1 MASSESPVV
10 SESLDL
16 RVRAELVRTAYVDS
30 LYGAQFGIL
39 VALLFGFSVYS
50 AFPPTAVVPWLACTL
65 VCNALRLFTRWR
77 YLRQPVSLE
86 DTAFWRN
93 LFVVVSAL
101 TGLSWGLGAWLFY
114 TAHESIYRVMIVL
127 VLAGLTTGAS
137 RLLAP
142 ILAANVTYLHLSI
155 VPLQLKLM
163 ANGEIRSGV
172 LGAMC
177 LLYLGYMTVAAR
189 QQVRTLRRT
198 IRLGYENTAL
208 VDSLRTAKETAE
220 QFNRH
225 LSAEIARREIVESD
239 LRAAS
244 ESAVAANRAKS
255 EFLATMSHEIRT
267 PMNGI
272 IGMLRIVQDSTLT
285 PAQREQIETAV
296 SSADTLLDLL
306 NDILD
311 LSKIESGRLELERI
325 VFSPATTL
333 KGVADLLRSRARS
346 KGIDFRLEIDPRLPV
361 ALLGDPLRLRQ
372 VLFNLTGN
380 AIKFTNRG
388 FVAVRAQCDARDA
401 RDATLSFAITD
412 SGIGIDAAGVTRL
425 FQPFTQADSSM
436 SRRFGGTGLGLA
448 ISQKLVEAMGGKI
461 AAASEPGQGSV
472 FHFTLRF
479 DLASPALAPELSPAG
494 GREMVFPKLRGRVLV
509 VEDDRINQRVITY
522 FLKQM
527 GLETELAEDGL
538 AAVDAVKNSSWDAV
552 LMDCQLPRLDGLEAT
567 RRIRTQLAGQPLP
580 IIALT
585 ANAGAQD
592 RADCLAAGMD
602 DFLTKPLQVDRL
614 AATLQKWLKAA
625 DSG

>member
-1 MASSESPVV
+1 
-10 SESLDL
+10 
-16 RVRAELVRTAYVDS
+16 
-30 LYGAQFGIL
+30 
-39 VALLFGFSVYS
+39 
-50 AFPPTAVVPWLACTL
+50 
-65 VCNALRLFTRWR
+65 
-77 YLRQPVSLE
+77 
-86 DTAFWRN
+86 
-93 LFVVVSAL
+93 
-101 TGLSWGLGAWLFY
+101 
-114 TAHESIYRVMIVL
+114 
-127 VLAGLTTGAS
+127 
-137 RLLAP
+137 
-142 ILAANVTYLHLSI
+142 
-155 VPLQLKLM
+155 M

-346 KGIDFRLEIDPRLPV
+346 KGIDFRLEIDPPPSRCPV
-361 ALLGDPLRLRQ
+361 G
-372 VLFNLTGN
+372 
-380 AIKFTNRG
+380 
-388 FVAVRAQCDARDA
+388 
-401 RDATLSFAITD
+401 
-412 SGIGIDAAGVTRL
+412 
-425 FQPFTQADSSM
+425 
-436 SRRFGGTGLGLA
+436 
-448 ISQKLVEAMGGKI
+448 
-461 AAASEPGQGSV
+461 
-472 FHFTLRF
+472 
-479 DLASPALAPELSPAG
+479 
-494 GREMVFPKLRGRVLV
+494 
-509 VEDDRINQRVITY
+509 
-522 FLKQM
+522 
-527 GLETELAEDGL
+527 
-538 AAVDAVKNSSWDAV
+538 
-552 LMDCQLPRLDGLEAT
+552 
-567 RRIRTQLAGQPLP
+567 
-580 IIALT
+580 
-585 ANAGAQD
+585 
-592 RADCLAAGMD
+592 
-602 DFLTKPLQVDRL
+602 
-614 AATLQKWLKAA
+614 
-625 DSG
+625 